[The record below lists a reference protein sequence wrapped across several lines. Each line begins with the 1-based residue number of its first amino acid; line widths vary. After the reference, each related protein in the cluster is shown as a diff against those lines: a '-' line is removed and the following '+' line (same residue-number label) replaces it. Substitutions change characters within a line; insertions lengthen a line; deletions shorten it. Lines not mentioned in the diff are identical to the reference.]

1 MRILDYNARAR
12 VRFMIKNVKLA
23 NRVILAI
30 GLVLCVACITVIAID
45 FAGGSTSMLLEL
57 VRQILFVLILVG
69 LLARSIVNKESAST
83 RYLILGAIVVFLVF
97 LVVFLVH
104 HPTRQWP

>member
-1 MRILDYNARAR
+1 
-12 VRFMIKNVKLA
+12 MIKNVKLA

-30 GLVLCVACITVIAID
+30 AVVLGLAGITVIAID
-45 FAGGSTSMLLEL
+45 WASGGTSLLLEL
-57 VRQILFVLILVG
+57 VRQILLVLLFVALLV
-69 LLARSIVNKESAST
+69 RSIVNKEGAFT
-83 RYLILGAIVVFLVF
+83 RYLVLGVIVMFLVF

>member
-1 MRILDYNARAR
+1 MR
-12 VRFMIKNVKLA
+12 FTIKNVKLA

-83 RYLILGAIVVFLVF
+83 RYIILGAIMTLLIVLVAF
-97 LVVFLVH
+97 AVH

>member
-1 MRILDYNARAR
+1 
-12 VRFMIKNVKLA
+12 MIKNVKLA
-23 NRVILAI
+23 NRVILATVLLLAI
-30 GLVLCVACITVIAID
+30 ASIVLVAVDWAS
-45 FAGGSTSMLLEL
+45 GSTSMLLEL
-57 VRQILFVLILVG
+57 TSRTLFVLILVA

-83 RYLILGAIVVFLVF
+83 RYIILGAIVIFLVF